1 MAMSRIAS
9 IVALFLVACCT
20 VALGA
25 AAPANPPKDAPA
37 AQVKDGIIK
46 TVDADGKGFIL
57 TRDPRP
63 LPFKI
68 DDKTVITLDGKAS
81 TFAEAVKPDLKAKVT
96 YTKPGD
102 DRVASKVEVTTG
114 AVAPAAPKADAP
126 APQVKD
132 GTIKSV
138 DADGKGFILTRD
150 PRPLPF
156 KIDDKTIITLD
167 GKASTFAAAVK
178 PDLKAKV
185 TYTKPGD
192 DRVASKVEVTSGEA
206 K

>member
-1 MAMSRIAS
+1 MYRMVSLMG
-9 IVALFLVACCT
+9 LFLLVCST
-20 VALGA
+20 LALGA
-25 AAPANPPKDAPA
+25 TAPANPPKDAPA
-37 AQVKDGIIK
+37 PQVKDGIIK

-102 DRVASKVEVTTG
+102 DRVASKVEVTS
-114 AVAPAAPKADAP
+114 A
-126 APQVKD
+126 
-132 GTIKSV
+132 
-138 DADGKGFILTRD
+138 
-150 PRPLPF
+150 
-156 KIDDKTIITLD
+156 
-167 GKASTFAAAVK
+167 
-178 PDLKAKV
+178 
-185 TYTKPGD
+185 
-192 DRVASKVEVTSGEA
+192 EA